1 MNALII
7 TGGESPPAKFLS
19 VLALSADLVLAADS
33 GFDTALAAGIDP
45 GLVVG
50 DFDSLSDRGLLYG
63 LPAARVLGY
72 SRDKDETDTEIA
84 IREARKRGA
93 TALAIAGGG
102 GGRLDHLVAI
112 LRLFE
117 RGDPPREWHTQR
129 ESSFFLAAGAMAGFS
144 AAAGSLVSVF
154 PLGGEICEGMESRGL
169 RWPLEGLV
177 WKRGDFGVSNRSL
190 GPTFELRAGST
201 PLLVMLPLG
210 GELLA

>member
-1 MNALII
+1 MLEFKSVSPYTLGVELELQVINPHTQDLTRGGPDLLRALEKVAHPGEIKPEI
-7 TGGESPPAKFLS
+7 TESMIELNSSPHARH
-19 VLALSADLVLAADS
+19 
-33 GFDTALAAGIDP
+33 
-45 GLVVG
+45 
-50 DFDSLSDRGLLYG
+50 DSLLEELH
-63 LPAARVLGY
+63 AM
-72 SRDKDETDTEIA
+72 RDA
-84 IREARKRGA
+84 VVH
-93 TALAIAGGG
+93 TAGSLNLAIAGGG